1 LLVFVFL
8 FVYFSFKQGLWTAAF
23 GSKSSPLV
31 SLIVFLQGSA
41 SQVIYLGMLGD
52 IFTALFQMMGVPNA
66 VNNRSSNILILAIT
80 FLLPMCLLRDLAALA
95 FTSILGFSAVMY
107 TVIFIAIR
115 ALDGTYS
122 LGTSPSQSS
131 VGKFIADNALSTMPS
146 FEKSTWWNINL
157 KSLLLVSNLG
167 LAYIAHYNAPTYFRE
182 LKQATA
188 ARFSKTVGISY
199 GILALIYVVTMCA
212 GYATFGDACRNNIL
226 LNYHPKDVLST
237 LGRWATGFSILF
249 GFPLVNNGAREG
261 LKNFCYSALGWKA
274 IVDPKNHHLIT
285 VLYLSF
291 LTLIAVSVRDVGL
304 VVGLS
309 GAIFGSFLVY
319 ICPALIY
326 TTIVKKVNGRESTE
340 YSKAKLNIALIPFG
354 LFCGAMGVSLTIRE
368 ALMKKR

>member
-1 LLVFVFL
+1 
-8 FVYFSFKQGLWTAAF
+8 LWTAAF
-23 GSKSSPLV
+23 GPKSSPLV

-52 IFTALFQMMGVPNA
+52 IFTALFQMMGVPNS
-66 VNNRSSNILILAIT
+66 VNNRSSNILILAGT

-122 LGTSPSQSS
+122 LGSSTSS
-131 VGKFIADNALSTMPS
+131 VGKFIADNALPSLPS
-146 FEKSTWWNINL
+146 FEKSTWWNLNL

-226 LNYHPKDVLST
+226 LNYHPQDVLST

-274 IVDPKNHHLIT
+274 FVHPQNHQVIT

-291 LTLIAVSVRDVGL
+291 LALIAVSVRDVGL
-304 VVGLS
+304 VVGLA

-326 TTIVKKVNGRESTE
+326 TTIVKKASGRESTE

-368 ALMKKR
+368 ALIKKR

>member
-1 LLVFVFL
+1 
-8 FVYFSFKQGLWTAAF
+8 
-23 GSKSSPLV
+23 
-31 SLIVFLQGSA
+31 
-41 SQVIYLGMLGD
+41 
-52 IFTALFQMMGVPNA
+52 MMGLPNSI
-66 VNNRSSNILILAIT
+66 NNRSTNILLLT
-80 FLLPMCLLRDLAALA
+80 SLFLLPMCLLRNLAALA

-107 TVIFIAIR
+107 TVLFIAVR

-122 LGTSPSQSS
+122 LGTSPNGSA
-131 VGKFIADNALSTMPS
+131 VGKFIIDNSLAFMPS
-146 FEKSTWWNINL
+146 FDKSSWWNINF

-182 LKQATA
+182 LKHATA

-226 LNYHPKDVLST
+226 LNYHPQDILST

-249 GFPLVNNGAREG
+249 GYPLVNNGAREG
-261 LKNFCYSALGWKA
+261 LKNFCSSAMGWKA
-274 IVDPKNHHLIT
+274 VLDPRNHHLIT
-285 VLYLSF
+285 VLYLAT
-291 LTLIAVSVRDVGL
+291 LTLIAISVRDVGL

-309 GAIFGSFLVY
+309 GSIFGSFLVY

-326 TTIVKKVNGRESTE
+326 ATIVKKTSGQDSME

-354 LFCGAMGVSLTIRE
+354 LFCGAMGVSMTIKE
-368 ALMKKR
+368 ALMKKK